1 MRAAERIQTLIGP
14 RARPRISRSLRT
26 VSPLSTIIDRWNAEQ
41 LAGTSKRLD
50 LCAAEFAHLLHTSGA
65 QSLHNLVCAEI
76 GAGYVLSH
84 SVVMHLLGA
93 RRVIAVDVQRIAHP
107 ASLSRAIGQSVAGI
121 VINILSPFEN
131 RDAIRSRLHRLQD
144 LKRFDFDVLSRFG
157 IEYVAPLDLAR
168 DHIGTALD
176 FVYTNAVL
184 EHVPREELPSV
195 LGHVAQDLT
204 PGGRMISM
212 VHLEDHRNLATAPF
226 EFLQESVHS
235 YNREMQTER
244 GNRVRPSEWRRL
256 FQGVPGT
263 DVSVFMQSSRYDR
276 PLPPRIDESIFYTDE
291 EDLRG
296 SHLGILLTKKT

>member
-1 MRAAERIQTLIGP
+1 MMRAAERIQTLIGP

-107 ASLSRAIGQSVAGI
+107 ASLSRARSTSSKVAG
-121 VINILSPFEN
+121 
-131 RDAIRSRLHRLQD
+131 
-144 LKRFDFDVLSRFG
+144 VLSRFG